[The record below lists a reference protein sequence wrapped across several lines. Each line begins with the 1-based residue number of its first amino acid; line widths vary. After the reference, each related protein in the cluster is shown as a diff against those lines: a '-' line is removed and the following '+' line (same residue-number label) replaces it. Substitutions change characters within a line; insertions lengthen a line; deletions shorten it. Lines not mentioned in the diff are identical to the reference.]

1 MIDTWIESS
10 FDLHRCKSIH
20 DGVAG
25 SFTMTLAR
33 PSALRCADCDGDGGK
48 APIAP
53 ASCAEAAPASSTANL
68 SANHHFSAMH

>member
-25 SFTMTLAR
+25 SFTTTVAI
-33 PSALRCADCDGDGGK
+33 GGK
-48 APIAP
+48 ELDRARFVGR
-53 ASCAEAAPASSTANL
+53 SCAS
-68 SANHHFSAMH
+68 